1 MSDSNLHNVT
11 KVKRERAATHV
22 LNSEHNGQTL
32 RLPNRGN
39 HRPCP
44 SSARCPRGPDKGTL
58 RMPNAKSEP
67 WSKNPRA
74 TSRPKPQI
82 SKSRAISRRDRSF
95 VHYGITPG
103 NQELDIKARLRSF
116 ETEVEH
122 TISQRGAM
130 PPIESLKIKG
140 NVRLRLSTKAVH
152 PLLTVIEH
160 KGAALPCEVK
170 LRTYDRRSAE
180 YPRKP
185 RGI

>member
-44 SSARCPRGPDKGTL
+44 NSARCPRGPNKGTL

-67 WSKNPRA
+67 LSKNPRA
-74 TSRPKPQI
+74 NSRPKPQI
-82 SKSRAISRRDRSF
+82 SKSKAISRGDRSF
-95 VHYGITPG
+95 GHYGITPEK
-103 NQELDIKARLRSF
+103 QELDVKAKLRF
-116 ETEVEH
+116 ETEVGS
-122 TISQRGAM
+122 TISQRETM
-130 PPIESLKIKG
+130 SPIEGLKVKRD
-140 NVRLRLSTKAVH
+140 VRMGLSTEAIH
-152 PLLTVIEH
+152 LLMTVIEH
-160 KGAALPCEVK
+160 KGAAALPSEVK
-170 LRTYDRRSAE
+170 LKTYEGRGAE
-180 YPRKP
+180 YSRKP